1 MVRKYLLPLLAVIGM
16 VFAIRTVIAGN
27 RPVPAAL
34 PIAPPAQAPFPTF
47 VAGAGL
53 IEASTENIAIGT
65 HLAGIVTEVAVT
77 VGSTVKAGDPLFKL
91 DDRAL
96 RAELAVRQ
104 TALAQAREK
113 LDRLIGMPRPE
124 EIPPATARVQEAEA
138 SLADLKHQLALMESV
153 TDKRAISVDEFNRR
167 RFAVQVAEA
176 KLTEARAQLA
186 LLKAGSWKADIDIAK
201 AEVAAAEAQVGA
213 IETDVERL
221 TVRAPVDGQVLQ
233 VKVRV
238 GEFAQTGV
246 LATPLI
252 LLGNVDKL
260 HVRVDVDENDA
271 WRVRAGASAM
281 AFVRGNRDLQTP
293 LKFVRFE
300 PFIVPKK
307 SLTGD
312 STERVDTRVL
322 QVLYSFDR
330 GQLPV
335 YVGQQM
341 DVFIEAPGVAPA
353 TRVTTTPQAGD
364 TSEGGHS

>member
-1 MVRKYLLPLLAVIGM
+1 MIRKYLLPLLAVIGM
-16 VFAIRTVIAGN
+16 VFAIQTVIAGN
-27 RPVPAAL
+27 RPVPAA
-34 PIAPPAQAPFPTF
+34 PPVAPPAQAPFPTF

-65 HLAGIVTEVAVT
+65 HIAGIVTEVAVT

-104 TALAQAREK
+104 TTLAQAQEK
-113 LDRLIGMPRPE
+113 LARLVSMPRPE
-124 EIPPATARVQEAEA
+124 EIPPAEARVREAEA
-138 SLADLKHQLALMESV
+138 SLADLKHQRALMESV
-153 TDKRAISVDEFNRR
+153 TDKRAISVDELNRR

-176 KLTEARAQLA
+176 KLTEARAQLS

-201 AEVAAAEAQVGA
+201 AERAAAEAQVKA
-213 IETDVERL
+213 IETDVDRL

-246 LATPLI
+246 LATPLV

-271 WRVRAGASAM
+271 WRVRTGAPAM

-322 QVLYSFDR
+322 QVLYSFAR

-341 DVFIEAPGVAPA
+341 DVFIEAPAVAPA
-353 TRVTTTPQAGD
+353 TRVTTT
-364 TSEGGHS
+364 TSHDGNTAEGS